1 MLESTQRE
9 LVKAQLKDKQHR
21 PVLHTC
27 LGLRP
32 LSLLACSLLYI
43 NKVLTKEI
51 TILTCM
57 IYENTEEL
65 EIQVGMLY
73 GKLLKHLNATEFC

>member
-1 MLESTQRE
+1 MR
-9 LVKAQLKDKQHR
+9 AQLEERQHR

-27 LGLRP
+27 LGFRP
-32 LSLLACSLLYI
+32 LGLFVRTLFYI

>member
-1 MLESTQRE
+1 MR
-9 LVKAQLKDKQHR
+9 AQLEERQHR

-27 LGLRP
+27 LGFRP
-32 LSLLACSLLYI
+32 LGLFVRTLFYI

-57 IYENTEEL
+57 ICENTEEL
-65 EIQVGMLY
+65 EIRIGMPY
-73 GKLLKHLNATEFC
+73 RKLLKYLNATEVC